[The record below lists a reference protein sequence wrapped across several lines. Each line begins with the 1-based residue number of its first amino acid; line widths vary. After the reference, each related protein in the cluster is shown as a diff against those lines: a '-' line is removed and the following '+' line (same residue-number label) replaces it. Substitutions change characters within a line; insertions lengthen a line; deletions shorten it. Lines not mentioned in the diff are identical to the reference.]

1 MAFACQRF
9 YPTEVTAWTI
19 NRLDLHLSLQVSG
32 KQNAQFFLHLV
43 HNRIRHKYPLEF
55 ILELHHG
62 IVDVRAIMA
71 NKRPASPELSPIDGF
86 LKRGKAEDDIETIK
100 LFPRAQAWD
109 FDVAALLD
117 SPTHVWQSSE
127 DNSGNNF
134 KNYDPSESLFILCV
148 IGELDVQYQMLW
160 YVPEPMIRR

>member
-1 MAFACQRF
+1 
-9 YPTEVTAWTI
+9 
-19 NRLDLHLSLQVSG
+19 
-32 KQNAQFFLHLV
+32 
-43 HNRIRHKYPLEF
+43 
-55 ILELHHG
+55 
-62 IVDVRAIMA
+62 MA

-100 LFPRAQAWD
+100 LFPKAQAWD

-127 DNSGNNF
+127 DSSGNNF

-148 IGELDVQYQMLW
+148 TGELDVQYQMIW
-160 YVPEPMIRR
+160 YVPWSMIRKQMK